1 MFYTFFNFVFARFT
15 IFFRSIHILHRLSHV
30 MFVRFCRSAW
40 SVTSCVYSYC
50 VIRCAYRH
58 PASVTYMLSHFIHLP
73 QCSLSF
79 TSFYVYC
86 AVFYRAPSAMS
97 FYSNIVTTTQAGS
110 ACSVDARPA
119 LVPIFIWSRFL
130 APNFFLTG
138 FSFLLRLL
146 PSGFCR
152 RESISTGCCRDTIT
166 GKCKLFYFL
175 CQPIQQSGYHLIHP
189 RLFQLCFKLIT
200 GSYKFMLIILTF
212 FHIFHICKSLSPIF
226 PYVKCKQDTF
236 RVICLLLS

>member
-15 IFFRSIHILHRLSHV
+15 IFFRSIHILHRPSHV

-119 LVPIFIWSRFL
+119 LVPIFIQSCFL
-130 APNFFLTG
+130 APNFF
-138 FSFLLRLL
+138 SHKVLLSPPTAAIRLL
-146 PSGFCR
+146 PEG
-152 RESISTGCCRDTIT
+152 IYIN
-166 GKCKLFYFL
+166 
-175 CQPIQQSGYHLIHP
+175 
-189 RLFQLCFKLIT
+189 RLFFVIQLPASA
-200 GSYKFMLIILTF
+200 SYFIYR
-212 FHIFHICKSLSPIF
+212 CS
-226 PYVKCKQDTF
+226 
-236 RVICLLLS
+236 

>member
-1 MFYTFFNFVFARFT
+1 MHV
-15 IFFRSIHILHRLSHV
+15 LHWCLSSFGPV
-30 MFVRFCRSAW
+30 
-40 SVTSCVYSYC
+40 
-50 VIRCAYRH
+50 
-58 PASVTYMLSHFIHLP
+58 
-73 QCSLSF
+73 SLLL
-79 TSFYVYC
+79 T
-86 AVFYRAPSAMS
+86 
-97 FYSNIVTTTQAGS
+97 
-110 ACSVDARPA
+110 
-119 LVPIFIWSRFL
+119 
-130 APNFFLTG
+130 FFLTG

-212 FHIFHICKSLSPIF
+212 FHICKSLSPIF
-226 PYVKCKQDTF
+226 PYAKCKQDTF